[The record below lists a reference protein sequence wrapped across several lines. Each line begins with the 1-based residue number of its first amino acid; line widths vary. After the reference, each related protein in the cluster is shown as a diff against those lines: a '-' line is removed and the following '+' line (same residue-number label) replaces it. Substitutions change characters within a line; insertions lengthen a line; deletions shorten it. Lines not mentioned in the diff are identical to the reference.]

1 MAIIEDL
8 NDLEAQAA
16 RALAN
21 SKNQTELAEW
31 KSAYLG
37 KQGAFT
43 RLSKSLGALP
53 ADQRPLAGQK
63 LSLIHI

>member
-1 MAIIEDL
+1 MTIIAEL
-8 NDLEAQAA
+8 SELEVQAA

-21 SKNQTELAEW
+21 SKNQAELAEW

-53 ADQRPLAGQK
+53 ADERYQSQRRAY
-63 LSLIHI
+63 